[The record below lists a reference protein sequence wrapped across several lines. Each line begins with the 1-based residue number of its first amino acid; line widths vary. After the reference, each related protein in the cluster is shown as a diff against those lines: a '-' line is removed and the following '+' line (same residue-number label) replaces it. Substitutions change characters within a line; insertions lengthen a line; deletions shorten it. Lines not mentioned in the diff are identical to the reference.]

1 MGEDEVKAEQKGMT
15 VIWISFF
22 LNLLLFGIKI
32 WAGYKTDSLALLA
45 DGWHT
50 LSDCVSTIVVFIGLK
65 WSMKPAD
72 KEHPFGH
79 GRAETVAAIFVGFFL
94 VMVAFEFGKEAVARL
109 ADHVR
114 AHYGWTG
121 IIVMII
127 SVVVKE
133 GMSQLSI
140 KTGRKIRSSALIADG
155 WHHRSDAVS
164 SLIILVGIIVGK
176 HIWWVDGVLTAL
188 LSLYLFYVAY
198 GIITDAVNPLL
209 GEAVDEELVKR
220 LRKIGKEV
228 YGKELHM
235 HHFHIHEYGR
245 HTEMTF
251 HIVLPGNI
259 SLKESSKITRKLF
272 KVIKEK
278 TGIISTIHVDT
289 QSKYKN
295 RDDDGGKE

>member
-1 MGEDEVKAEQKGMT
+1 MM
-15 VIWISFF
+15 VIWASFF
-22 LNLLLFGIKI
+22 LNLVLFGIKI
-32 WAGYKTDSLALLA
+32 WAGYKTNSLALLA

-50 LSDCVSTIVVFIGLK
+50 LSDCVSTIVVFIGLR

-79 GRAETVAAIFVGFFL
+79 GRAETVAAVFVGFFL
-94 VMVAFEFGKEAVARL
+94 IMVSFEFSKEAVTRL
-109 ADHVR
+109 SEHVE

-121 IIVMII
+121 IIVMVI

-133 GMSQLSI
+133 VMSQLSI
-140 KTGRKIRSSALIADG
+140 RTGKKIRSDALVADG

-164 SLIILVGIIVGK
+164 SLIILVGIVAGNN
-176 HIWWVDGVLTAL
+176 IWWIDGVLTAL
-188 LSLYLFYVAY
+188 LSLYLLYVAY

-209 GEAVDEELVKR
+209 GEAVDDELKEQIQEIG
-220 LRKIGKEV
+220 RKV
-228 YGKELHM
+228 YGQELHM

-251 HIVLPGNI
+251 HIVLPENM
-259 SLKESSKITRKLF
+259 SLKESAEITRKLF
-272 KVIKEK
+272 RAVREE

-289 QSKYKN
+289 ESKYKN
-295 RDDDGGKE
+295 ENDGTGKE

>member
-1 MGEDEVKAEQKGMT
+1 MI
-15 VIWISFF
+15 VIWFSFF
-22 LNLLLFGIKI
+22 LNLVLFGIKI
-32 WAGYKTDSLALLA
+32 WAGYRTNSLALLA

-50 LSDCVSTIVVFIGLK
+50 LSDCVSTIVVFIGLR

-94 VMVAFEFGKEAVARL
+94 IMVAFEFGKEAITRL
-109 ADHVR
+109 TDHVQ

-121 IIVMII
+121 IVVMVI

-133 GMSQLSI
+133 FMSQLSI
-140 KTGRKIRSSALIADG
+140 RTGRKIRSEALVADG

-164 SLIILVGIIVGK
+164 SLIILVGIIAGK
-176 HIWWVDGVLTAL
+176 QLWWIDGVLTAL
-188 LSLYLFYVAY
+188 LSVYLLYVAY
-198 GIITDAVNPLL
+198 KIIIEAVNPLL
-209 GEAVDEELVKR
+209 GEAVDEKLEQKI
-220 LRKIGKEV
+220 KEIGKKI

-259 SLKESSKITRKLF
+259 SLKESAEITRKLF
-272 KVIKEK
+272 QAVREE

-289 QSKYKN
+289 ESKYV
-295 RDDDGGKE
+295 KENKGTGNE

>member
-1 MGEDEVKAEQKGMT
+1 MGEEEVKAEQKGMT

-140 KTGRKIRSSALIADG
+140 KTGRKMRSSALIADG

-164 SLIILVGIIVGK
+164 SLIILAGIIVGK

-259 SLKESSKITRKLF
+259 SLKESSEITRKLF

-295 RDDDGGKE
+295 RDDDGGEE

>member
-1 MGEDEVKAEQKGMT
+1 VKAEQKGMT
-15 VIWISFF
+15 VIWASFF

-32 WAGYKTDSLALLA
+32 WAGYRNDSLALLA

-94 VMVAFEFGKEAVARL
+94 VMVAFEFGREAIARL

-121 IIVMII
+121 IVVMII
-127 SVVVKE
+127 SVLVKE
-133 GMSQLSI
+133 AMSQMSI
-140 KTGRKIRSSALIADG
+140 RTGRKIRSGALIADG

-164 SLIILVGIIVGK
+164 SLIILLGIIIGK
-176 HIWWVDGVLTAL
+176 QIWWIDGVLTAL
-188 LSLYLFYVAY
+188 LALYLLYVSY

-209 GEAVDEELVKR
+209 GEAVDKELVKK

-228 YGKELHM
+228 YGKELYM

-251 HIVLPGNI
+251 HIVLPENI
-259 SLKESSKITRKLF
+259 SLKESSEITKKLF
-272 KVIKEK
+272 RAIKEE
-278 TGIISTIHVDT
+278 TGIVSTIHVDT
-289 QSKYKN
+289 ESKYKKT
-295 RDDDGGKE
+295 DDGRGEK

>member
-1 MGEDEVKAEQKGMT
+1 MKAEQKGMT
-15 VIWISFF
+15 VIWASFF

-32 WAGYKTDSLALLA
+32 WAGYRNDSLALLA

-79 GRAETVAAIFVGFFL
+79 GRAEMVAAIFVGFFL
-94 VMVAFEFGKEAVARL
+94 VMVAFEFGREAIARL

-121 IIVMII
+121 IVVMII
-127 SVVVKE
+127 SVLVKE
-133 GMSQLSI
+133 AMSQMSI
-140 KTGRKIRSSALIADG
+140 RTGRKIRSGALIADG

-164 SLIILVGIIVGK
+164 SLIILLGIIIGK
-176 HIWWVDGVLTAL
+176 QIWWIDGVLTAL
-188 LSLYLFYVAY
+188 LALYLLYVAY

-209 GEAVDEELVKR
+209 GEAVDKELVKK

-228 YGKELHM
+228 YGKELYM

-251 HIVLPGNI
+251 HIVLPENI
-259 SLKESSKITRKLF
+259 SLKESSEITKKLF
-272 KVIKEK
+272 RVIKEK

-289 QSKYKN
+289 ESKYKKTDN
-295 RDDDGGKE
+295 DRGEK

>member
-1 MGEDEVKAEQKGMT
+1 MKTEQKGIT
-15 VIWISFF
+15 VIWVSFL
-22 LNLLLFGIKI
+22 LNFLLFGIKI
-32 WAGYKTDSLALLA
+32 WAGYRTDSLALLA

-50 LSDCVSTIVVFIGLK
+50 LSDCVSTIVVFIGLR

-94 VMVAFEFGKEAVARL
+94 IMVAFEFGKEAVARL
-109 ADHVR
+109 MGHVR

-140 KTGRKIRSSALIADG
+140 RTGKKINSPALIADG
-155 WHHRSDAVS
+155 WHHRSDAIS
-164 SLIILVGIIVGK
+164 SLIILAGIVVGEN
-176 HIWWVDGVLTAL
+176 IWWIDGALTGILSFYL
-188 LSLYLFYVAY
+188 LYVAY
-198 GIITDAVNPLL
+198 DIIANAVNPLL
-209 GEAVDEELVKR
+209 GEAVDPELVEKI
-220 LRKIGKEV
+220 RKIGAGV
-228 YGKELHM
+228 FGRDLHM

-251 HIVLPGNI
+251 HIVLPGDL
-259 SLKESSKITRKLF
+259 SLRESSEITKKLF
-272 KVIKEK
+272 REIKKE

-289 QSKYKN
+289 DSKYVQKKSGTGE
-295 RDDDGGKE
+295 D

>member
-1 MGEDEVKAEQKGMT
+1 MKAEQKGMT

-22 LNLLLFGIKI
+22 LNFVLFGIKI
-32 WAGYKTDSLALLA
+32 WAGNKTNSLALLA

-50 LSDCVSTIVVFIGLK
+50 LSDCVSTVVVFVGLR

-94 VMVAFEFGKEAVARL
+94 IMVAFEFGKEAVIRL
-109 ADHVR
+109 TQHVQ
-114 AHYGWTG
+114 AHYGWIG

-140 KTGRKIRSSALIADG
+140 RTGRKIRSDALVADG
-155 WHHRSDAVS
+155 WHHRSDAIS
-164 SLIILVGIIVGK
+164 SLIILFGILVGK
-176 HIWWVDGVLTAL
+176 HIWWIDGVLTGILSFYL
-188 LSLYLFYVAY
+188 LYVAY
-198 GIITDAVNPLL
+198 EIITTAVNPLL
-209 GEAVDEELVKR
+209 GEAVDKELIE
-220 LRKIGKEV
+220 KIERIGSRV

-251 HIVLPGNI
+251 HIVLPEDI
-259 SLKESSKITRKLF
+259 TLRKSSEITRNLF
-272 KVIKEK
+272 REIKKE
-278 TGIISTIHVDT
+278 TGIISTIHVDSE
-289 QSKYKN
+289 SKYVRQN
-295 RDDDGGKE
+295 NNDGEE

>member
-1 MGEDEVKAEQKGMT
+1 MI
-15 VIWISFF
+15 VIWTSFF
-22 LNLLLFGIKI
+22 LNLVLFGVKI
-32 WAGYKTDSLALLA
+32 WAGDKTNSLALLA

-50 LSDCVSTIVVFIGLK
+50 LSDCVSTIVVFIGLR

-94 VMVAFEFGKEAVARL
+94 IMVAFEFGKEAVIRL
-109 ADHVR
+109 TDHEE
-114 AHYGWTG
+114 AHYGWIG
-121 IIVMII
+121 IVVMIT
-127 SVVVKE
+127 SVVIKE
-133 GMSQLSI
+133 FMSQLSI
-140 KTGRKIRSSALIADG
+140 RTGRKIRSDALVADG

-164 SLIILVGIIVGK
+164 SLIILTGIVVGK
-176 HIWWVDGVLTAL
+176 HLWWIDGVLTGL
-188 LSLYLFYVAY
+188 LSIYLLYVAY

-209 GEAVDEELVKR
+209 GEAVDDELVEKIR
-220 LRKIGKEV
+220 AIGKKV
-228 YGKELHM
+228 YGRDLHM

-259 SLKESSKITRKLF
+259 SLKESAEITRKLF
-272 KVIKEK
+272 KAVREE

-289 QSKYKN
+289 ESKYKN
-295 RDDDGGKE
+295 GNDGTGKE

>member
-1 MGEDEVKAEQKGMT
+1 MKAEQKGMT
-15 VIWISFF
+15 VIWASFF

-79 GRAETVAAIFVGFFL
+79 GRAEMVAAIFVGFFL
-94 VMVAFEFGKEAVARL
+94 VMVAFEFGKEAIARL
-109 ADHVR
+109 TDHVR

-121 IIVMII
+121 IVVMII
-127 SVVVKE
+127 SVLVKE
-133 GMSQLSI
+133 AMSQMSI
-140 KTGRKIRSSALIADG
+140 RTGRKIRSSALIADG

-164 SLIILVGIIVGK
+164 SLIILSGIIVGK
-176 HIWWVDGVLTAL
+176 QIWWVDGVLTAL

-209 GEAVDEELVKR
+209 GEAVDEDLVKK
-220 LRKIGKEV
+220 LRKIGEEV

-251 HIVLPGNI
+251 HIVLPENI
-259 SLKESSKITRKLF
+259 SLKESSEITKKLF
-272 KVIKEK
+272 RVIKEK

-289 QSKYKN
+289 ESKYKKM
-295 RDDDGGKE
+295 DDDRGEK

>member
-1 MGEDEVKAEQKGMT
+1 MKEEQKGMI
-15 VIWISFF
+15 VIWISFI
-22 LNLLLFGIKI
+22 LNFLLFGIKI
-32 WAGYKTDSLALLA
+32 WAGNRTDSLALRA

-50 LSDCVSTIVVFIGLK
+50 LSDCVSTVVVFIGLR

-94 VMVAFEFGKEAVARL
+94 IMVAFEFGKEAVARL
-109 ADHVR
+109 IGHAR

-140 KTGRKIRSSALIADG
+140 RTGKKINSPALIADG

-164 SLIILVGIIVGK
+164 SLIILAGIFVGE
-176 HIWWVDGVLTAL
+176 HIWWIDGTLTAILSVYL
-188 LSLYLFYVAY
+188 LYVAY
-198 GIITDAVNPLL
+198 DIISNAVNPLL
-209 GEAVDEELVKR
+209 GEAVDDELKEKIE
-220 LRKIGKEV
+220 KIGTRV

-251 HIVLPGNI
+251 HIVLPEDI
-259 SLKESSKITRKLF
+259 TLRESSEITRKLF
-272 KVIKEK
+272 REIRRE

-289 QSKYKN
+289 DSKYVQLKTDQG
-295 RDDDGGKE
+295 R